1 MSSAAPQ
8 GAPAGAAPVAPTQG
22 FARLGPRGRAAA
34 VMPPVVRHAAA
45 ALALVWLALVAGL
58 GWWGSQRLLAAQLDS
73 LAAGADHDAEA
84 TARIVNRLFTEMVSV
99 SNMVA
104 RQSLV
109 IQVATRYRLD
119 APGAARLTRQQRA
132 AQFTRDPQ
140 VREVGDYMK
149 AVAGDLRYARIY
161 MNNLSDD
168 TVSASNWDQDDSI
181 VGQIYG
187 GRTYLIDALRDGV
200 GKQFGISRLNNIPA
214 YFVASRIDGPGG
226 VPQGSVT
233 VKFDAPDMAPYL
245 SGRHIAVIV
254 NPQGRV
260 ITASTERFML
270 RNLAALL
277 PGSTARPTEGSE
289 GLGEPLDVRAPADPL
304 YADHWLIE
312 GRPYLLRR
320 QPLSDPQY
328 QLLTLTALDGLAPI
342 RQRHALVTGM
352 VAVLGLVLVLV
363 GSRVAGKMVVHRR
376 EELRLAAEHAAFL
389 QALMDRIPNPIFY
402 KDDEGRFL
410 GCNQAYG
417 QAFGLQPAEL
427 IGKTV
432 LDLPYVPQGEAAHA
446 EQLALVRSG
455 GMLSREAQFGFAD
468 GRVHTTLFS
477 VSAIRMAD
485 GSSAGLV
492 GVIVDV
498 TPLKDA
504 QQQLHDANERLQV
517 AQDAGGIGVFDLD
530 MRSRRGYWAP
540 QLERL
545 YGVAPGSYDGTPQFW
560 ERHVHVEDR
569 ERAAESFRAAIAD
582 PQVRDF
588 QHEFRVPL
596 PDGRIRS
603 VQSAGRVLRD
613 EAGRARRVIGVA
625 IDITALAQARDAA
638 GAANQAKSD
647 FLANMSHEIRTPMN
661 AVIGM
666 SHLALR
672 TQLTP
677 QQRDY
682 LNKIQQ
688 SGQHLMGIL
697 NDILDFSKVEA
708 GKLEVEH
715 IPFELDRVIDT
726 VAGVIADRANAK
738 RLELVCD
745 VAADVP
751 QQLRGDPLRLG
762 QILINYASN
771 AIKFT
776 EQGEVVV
783 RVRHQVLADG
793 AVLLRAEVR
802 DTGIGMTAEQSA
814 HLFQSFQQADSST
827 TRKHGGTGLGLA
839 ISKRLAE
846 LMGGEVG
853 VESRPGQG
861 STFWFTARLL
871 PAQQADGA
879 RPSVPDL
886 RGRPVL
892 VVDDNPTAREI
903 LGSMLEQMH
912 CSVAQAAG
920 GAEALALARA
930 AQQAGQPFALAFLDW
945 RMPDMDG
952 IALAEQLA
960 RLPSPPA
967 CVIVTAHGRE
977 EVAQDAQRVG
987 VELLLVKPVNP
998 SLLFETAMRA
1008 LAVAQPAAA
1017 PVPRAA
1023 QQADAPHLAPLR
1035 GALVLLVDDND
1046 LNRQIGTELLE
1057 AVGIQVEVAEDG
1069 RQALDRLAARPYE
1082 LVLMDMQMPV
1092 MDGLEATRAIRR
1104 DPRWQQ
1110 LPVLAMTANAMA
1122 IDRQR
1127 CVEAGMNSHIA
1138 KPIDPNELYA
1148 QLLQWLPRRERAAA
1162 PAVVVAEPPQD
1173 ALAADDALLRIAG
1186 LDAAAG
1192 LRRVLQRRST
1202 YDGLLRRFVD
1212 GQAGAVATARAAL
1225 AAGDRTQ
1232 AQRLLHTL
1240 KGTAATIGAGP
1251 LAQAAQAA
1259 ETVLGQPLR
1268 DATEEERL
1276 LAACEALCAPLVA
1289 ALRQALA
1296 APQEACTPATGQEL
1310 DWATV
1315 RPLAERLQ
1323 ALLEQDDADAID
1335 LFQSNAAVLRPALGE
1350 RYDGIANA
1358 IGDFDFGSAAQQLR
1372 DALPVAVRS

>member
-1 MSSAAPQ
+1 M
-8 GAPAGAAPVAPTQG
+8 
-22 FARLGPRGRAAA
+22 PR
-34 VMPPVVRHAAA
+34 
-45 ALALVWLALVAGL
+45 
-58 GWWGSQRLLAAQLDS
+58 SQRLLRLLIASLVLVYIAIGVLQYRQYRALDDVMRRGDINALWTFAQLNVEYERFDHALNAHLLDAVAMPHSQLQLRYDVFISRVGAVDTGTAYQLMREDPAYQQGMDELRRFIALGDQVLGPGAAQSQPRAALETLREQYTAIRTPVRDMS
-73 LAAGADHDAEA
+73 LAATQSSGELTDQRNREVQAQTLQTGILTAFQCVLTLLLAGAMARQFAARQRASAEA
-84 TARIVNRLFTEMVSV
+84 LKAQGELVASLQRSEEALEARVHERTAALETANETL
-99 SNMVA
+99 
-104 RQSLV
+104 
-109 IQVATRYRLD
+109 
-119 APGAARLTRQQRA
+119 RA
-132 AQFTRDPQ
+132 Q
-140 VREVGDYMK
+140 EG
-149 AVAGDLRYARIY
+149 
-161 MNNLSDD
+161 
-168 TVSASNWDQDDSI
+168 
-181 VGQIYG
+181 
-187 GRTYLIDALRDGV
+187 ALR
-200 GKQFGISRLNNIPA
+200 Q
-214 YFVASRIDGPGG
+214 
-226 VPQGSVT
+226 
-233 VKFDAPDMAPYL
+233 
-245 SGRHIAVIV
+245 
-254 NPQGRV
+254 
-260 ITASTERFML
+260 
-270 RNLAALL
+270 
-277 PGSTARPTEGSE
+277 
-289 GLGEPLDVRAPADPL
+289 
-304 YADHWLIE
+304 
-312 GRPYLLRR
+312 
-320 QPLSDPQY
+320 
-328 QLLTLTALDGLAPI
+328 
-342 RQRHALVTGM
+342 
-352 VAVLGLVLVLV
+352 
-363 GSRVAGKMVVHRR
+363 
-376 EELRLAAEHAAFL
+376 
-389 QALMDRIPNPIFY
+389 
-402 KDDEGRFL
+402 
-410 GCNQAYG
+410 
-417 QAFGLQPAEL
+417 
-427 IGKTV
+427 
-432 LDLPYVPQGEAAHA
+432 
-446 EQLALVRSG
+446 
-455 GMLSREAQFGFAD
+455 
-468 GRVHTTLFS
+468 
-477 VSAIRMAD
+477 
-485 GSSAGLV
+485 
-492 GVIVDV
+492 
-498 TPLKDA
+498 
-504 QQQLHDANERLQV
+504 
-517 AQDAGGIGVFDLD
+517 
-530 MRSRRGYWAP
+530 
-540 QLERL
+540 
-545 YGVAPGSYDGTPQFW
+545 
-560 ERHVHVEDR
+560 
-569 ERAAESFRAAIAD
+569 
-582 PQVRDF
+582 
-588 QHEFRVPL
+588 
-596 PDGRIRS
+596 
-603 VQSAGRVLRD
+603 
-613 EAGRARRVIGVA
+613 
-625 IDITALAQARDAA
+625 AQARAE
-638 GAANQAKSD
+638 QASQMKSD
-647 FLANMSHEIRTPMN
+647 FLANMSHEIRTPLN

-666 SHLALR
+666 SHLMLR
-672 TQLTP
+672 TELTAR
-677 QQRDY
+677 QRDY
-682 LNKIQQ
+682 VRKTQR
-688 SGQHLMGIL
+688 SGQHLLDLI
-697 NDILDFSKVEA
+697 NDILDFSKIEA
-708 GKLEVEH
+708 GKLEVESVD
-715 IPFELDRVIDT
+715 FDLQNVLDG
-726 VAGVIADRANAK
+726 VADLVGEKATAK
-738 RLELVCD
+738 GLELVFD
-745 VAADVP
+745 TEGALLP
-751 QQLRGDPLRLG
+751 RRLRGDPLRLG

-839 ISKRLAE
+839 ISRRLAE

-871 PAQQADGA
+871 FSQEAETP
-879 RPSVPDL
+879 RMPIPDL

-892 VVDDNPTAREI
+892 VVDDSPTAREI

-930 AQQAGQPFALAFLDW
+930 AQQAGRPFEVAFLDW

-952 IALAEQLA
+952 IELAEQLA
-960 RLPSPPA
+960 RLPCPPA
-967 CVIVTAHGRE
+967 PVIVTAHGRE

-1008 LAVAQPAAA
+1008 LALAQPTAEPAT
-1017 PVPRAA
+1017 RAA
-1023 QQADAPHLAPLR
+1023 LQSDAPHLAPLR

-1069 RQALDRLAARPYE
+1069 QQALDRLAAKPYE

-1127 CVEAGMNSHIA
+1127 CLEAGMNSHIA

-1162 PAVVVAEPPQD
+1162 PAVAAAEPPQE

-1186 LDAAAG
+1186 LDPVAG

-1259 ETVLGQPLR
+1259 ETMLSQPPR
-1268 DATEEERL
+1268 DAAEEERL

-1289 ALRQALA
+1289 ALRQALV
-1296 APQEACTPATGQEL
+1296 PQQEAFTPATGQEV
-1310 DWATV
+1310 DWAAV

-1335 LFQSNAAVLRPALGE
+1335 LFQSNAAVLHPALGE

-1358 IGDFDFGSAAQQLR
+1358 IGDFDFDGAAQQLR

>member
-1 MSSAAPQ
+1 M
-8 GAPAGAAPVAPTQG
+8 
-22 FARLGPRGRAAA
+22 PR
-34 VMPPVVRHAAA
+34 
-45 ALALVWLALVAGL
+45 
-58 GWWGSQRLLAAQLDS
+58 SQRLLRLLIASLVLVYIAIGVLQYRQYRALDDVMRRGDINALWTFAQLNVEYERFDHALNAHLLDAAAMPHSQLQLRYDVFISRVGAVDKGTAYQLMRDDPAYQQGMEELRRFIAQGDQVLGPGAAQSQPRAALETLREQYMAIRTPVRDMS
-73 LAAGADHDAEA
+73 LAATQSSGELTDQRNREVQAQTLQTGILTAFQCVLTLLLAGAMARQFAARQRASAEA
-84 TARIVNRLFTEMVSV
+84 LKAQGELVDSLKRSEEALEARVQERTAALAEANE
-99 SNMVA
+99 
-104 RQSLV
+104 SL
-109 IQVATRYRLD
+109 
-119 APGAARLTRQQRA
+119 RA
-132 AQFTRDPQ
+132 Q
-140 VREVGDYMK
+140 EG
-149 AVAGDLRYARIY
+149 
-161 MNNLSDD
+161 
-168 TVSASNWDQDDSI
+168 
-181 VGQIYG
+181 
-187 GRTYLIDALRDGV
+187 ALR
-200 GKQFGISRLNNIPA
+200 Q
-214 YFVASRIDGPGG
+214 
-226 VPQGSVT
+226 
-233 VKFDAPDMAPYL
+233 
-245 SGRHIAVIV
+245 
-254 NPQGRV
+254 
-260 ITASTERFML
+260 
-270 RNLAALL
+270 
-277 PGSTARPTEGSE
+277 
-289 GLGEPLDVRAPADPL
+289 
-304 YADHWLIE
+304 
-312 GRPYLLRR
+312 
-320 QPLSDPQY
+320 
-328 QLLTLTALDGLAPI
+328 
-342 RQRHALVTGM
+342 
-352 VAVLGLVLVLV
+352 
-363 GSRVAGKMVVHRR
+363 
-376 EELRLAAEHAAFL
+376 
-389 QALMDRIPNPIFY
+389 
-402 KDDEGRFL
+402 
-410 GCNQAYG
+410 
-417 QAFGLQPAEL
+417 
-427 IGKTV
+427 
-432 LDLPYVPQGEAAHA
+432 
-446 EQLALVRSG
+446 
-455 GMLSREAQFGFAD
+455 
-468 GRVHTTLFS
+468 
-477 VSAIRMAD
+477 
-485 GSSAGLV
+485 
-492 GVIVDV
+492 
-498 TPLKDA
+498 
-504 QQQLHDANERLQV
+504 
-517 AQDAGGIGVFDLD
+517 
-530 MRSRRGYWAP
+530 
-540 QLERL
+540 
-545 YGVAPGSYDGTPQFW
+545 
-560 ERHVHVEDR
+560 
-569 ERAAESFRAAIAD
+569 
-582 PQVRDF
+582 
-588 QHEFRVPL
+588 
-596 PDGRIRS
+596 
-603 VQSAGRVLRD
+603 
-613 EAGRARRVIGVA
+613 
-625 IDITALAQARDAA
+625 AQARAE
-638 GAANQAKSD
+638 QASQMKSD
-647 FLANMSHEIRTPMN
+647 FLANMSHEIRTPLN

-666 SHLALR
+666 SHLMLR
-672 TQLTP
+672 TELTAR
-677 QQRDY
+677 QRDY
-682 LNKIQQ
+682 VRKTQR
-688 SGQHLMGIL
+688 SGQHLLDLI
-697 NDILDFSKVEA
+697 NDILDFSKIEA
-708 GKLEVEH
+708 GKLEVESVD
-715 IPFELDRVIDT
+715 FDLQNVLDG
-726 VAGVIADRANAK
+726 VADLVGEKATAK
-738 RLELVCD
+738 GLELVFD
-745 VAADVP
+745 TEGALLP
-751 QQLRGDPLRLG
+751 RRLRGDPLRLG

>member
-1 MSSAAPQ
+1 M
-8 GAPAGAAPVAPTQG
+8 
-22 FARLGPRGRAAA
+22 PR
-34 VMPPVVRHAAA
+34 
-45 ALALVWLALVAGL
+45 
-58 GWWGSQRLLAAQLDS
+58 SQRLLRLLIASLVLVYIAIGVLQYRQYRALDDVMRRGDINALWTFAQLNVEYERFDHALNAHLLDAAAMPHSQLQLRYDVFISRVGAVDKGTAYQLMRDDPAYQQGMEELRRFIAQGDQVLGPGAAQSQPRAALETLREQYMAIRTPVRDMS
-73 LAAGADHDAEA
+73 LAATQSSGELTDQRNREVQAQTLQTGVLTAFQCVLTLLLAGAMARQFAARQRASAEA
-84 TARIVNRLFTEMVSV
+84 LKAQGELVDSLKRSEEALEARVQERTAALAEANE
-99 SNMVA
+99 
-104 RQSLV
+104 SL
-109 IQVATRYRLD
+109 
-119 APGAARLTRQQRA
+119 RA
-132 AQFTRDPQ
+132 Q
-140 VREVGDYMK
+140 EG
-149 AVAGDLRYARIY
+149 
-161 MNNLSDD
+161 
-168 TVSASNWDQDDSI
+168 
-181 VGQIYG
+181 
-187 GRTYLIDALRDGV
+187 ALR
-200 GKQFGISRLNNIPA
+200 Q
-214 YFVASRIDGPGG
+214 
-226 VPQGSVT
+226 
-233 VKFDAPDMAPYL
+233 
-245 SGRHIAVIV
+245 
-254 NPQGRV
+254 
-260 ITASTERFML
+260 
-270 RNLAALL
+270 
-277 PGSTARPTEGSE
+277 
-289 GLGEPLDVRAPADPL
+289 
-304 YADHWLIE
+304 
-312 GRPYLLRR
+312 
-320 QPLSDPQY
+320 
-328 QLLTLTALDGLAPI
+328 
-342 RQRHALVTGM
+342 
-352 VAVLGLVLVLV
+352 
-363 GSRVAGKMVVHRR
+363 
-376 EELRLAAEHAAFL
+376 
-389 QALMDRIPNPIFY
+389 
-402 KDDEGRFL
+402 
-410 GCNQAYG
+410 
-417 QAFGLQPAEL
+417 
-427 IGKTV
+427 
-432 LDLPYVPQGEAAHA
+432 
-446 EQLALVRSG
+446 
-455 GMLSREAQFGFAD
+455 
-468 GRVHTTLFS
+468 
-477 VSAIRMAD
+477 
-485 GSSAGLV
+485 
-492 GVIVDV
+492 
-498 TPLKDA
+498 
-504 QQQLHDANERLQV
+504 
-517 AQDAGGIGVFDLD
+517 
-530 MRSRRGYWAP
+530 
-540 QLERL
+540 
-545 YGVAPGSYDGTPQFW
+545 
-560 ERHVHVEDR
+560 
-569 ERAAESFRAAIAD
+569 
-582 PQVRDF
+582 
-588 QHEFRVPL
+588 
-596 PDGRIRS
+596 
-603 VQSAGRVLRD
+603 
-613 EAGRARRVIGVA
+613 
-625 IDITALAQARDAA
+625 AQARAE
-638 GAANQAKSD
+638 QASQMKSD
-647 FLANMSHEIRTPMN
+647 FLANMSHEIRTPLN

-666 SHLALR
+666 SHLMLR
-672 TQLTP
+672 AELTAR
-677 QQRDY
+677 QRDY
-682 LNKIQQ
+682 VRKTQR
-688 SGQHLMGIL
+688 SGQHLLDLI
-697 NDILDFSKVEA
+697 NDILDFSKIEA
-708 GKLEVEH
+708 GKLEVESVD
-715 IPFELDRVIDT
+715 FDLQNVLDG
-726 VAGVIADRANAK
+726 VADLVGEKATAK
-738 RLELVCD
+738 GLELVFD
-745 VAADVP
+745 TEGALLP
-751 QQLRGDPLRLG
+751 RRLRGDPLRLG

-987 VELLLVKPVNP
+987 VELLLVKPVNT

-1127 CVEAGMNSHIA
+1127 CLEAGMNSHIA

-1276 LAACEALCAPLVA
+1276 LAACEALCGPLVA